1 MDYPWSGPDLA
12 LALWMCYV
20 WTYLPRCVVVSSLLL
35 RCTPVQILFMGL
47 ANIQFLEAD
56 GFSWSPIEPSEHGF
70 WQTFHVMDVKQESS
84 CLSASHHGQRKTIR
98 VPSGILHVH
107 AVEGERE
114 RGGGCLSLCGSGEEI
129 RPRSLIVQNG
139 IPVWECWA
147 LGDHVMSLSFF
158 AIGPLIMCSLGQPA
172 RSLHRMPRLDEI
184 GCFEEGVR
192 RARAQAFESFQHR

>member
-107 AVEGERE
+107 AVEGE
-114 RGGGCLSLCGSGEEI
+114 
-129 RPRSLIVQNG
+129 
-139 IPVWECWA
+139 
-147 LGDHVMSLSFF
+147 
-158 AIGPLIMCSLGQPA
+158 
-172 RSLHRMPRLDEI
+172 
-184 GCFEEGVR
+184 EGVLVYVGLEKR
-192 RARAQAFESFQHR
+192 SDPEVWLSRMVSQCGNVGLLAIMSCL